1 MRRAAEKKMAN
12 LVRSKFHK
20 KSLLISIHKWRHDES
35 MLSVCD
41 VICIFFV
48 DDWRFCWLQKENE
61 MKTDDE
67 RTNMRPLTALDEI
80 VLDILGKGNGTTQ
93 KNEIEIPE
101 NASFLDPAFMARIKY
116 EEDDD
121 DENLGDD
128 NDDSL
133 GGQVQ
138 MMSQFT
144 WLGL

>member
-1 MRRAAEKKMAN
+1 
-12 LVRSKFHK
+12 
-20 KSLLISIHKWRHDES
+20 
-35 MLSVCD
+35 
-41 VICIFFV
+41 
-48 DDWRFCWLQKENE
+48 

-93 KNEIEIPE
+93 KTEIEIPE

-133 GGQVQ
+133 GGQVHIT
-138 MMSQFT
+138 SQLKCSIVVAPS
-144 WLGL
+144 LGCSSGTVLCNPFADRRKWRLARFPNT

>member
-1 MRRAAEKKMAN
+1 
-12 LVRSKFHK
+12 
-20 KSLLISIHKWRHDES
+20 
-35 MLSVCD
+35 
-41 VICIFFV
+41 
-48 DDWRFCWLQKENE
+48 

-93 KNEIEIPE
+93 KSEIEIPE

-116 EEDDD
+116 EEDDE
-121 DENLGDD
+121 DENLDD

-138 MMSQFT
+138 STIYFNCGFC
-144 WLGL
+144 LKYFKDDHV